1 MVSLFK
7 TVCDI
12 LLYFTFISFLPA
24 FDNAWL
30 LLGVLLVTGSVAAF
44 INDRLNNTAGKIISA
59 LLVLP
64 GLFLVGEG
72 QLFFVVILVGYLF
85 ITMITGNNDISYQQ
99 YRYYFGLPA
108 VVVLAA
114 LFVCITSSLENKLPL
129 LFGSLYLLIGTIVLR
144 RKRMGVK
151 ADHKAAL
158 YNGLEIVSVVFVTAA
173 VFGLL
178 FVIISHSRGIFE
190 IVTLPIAMVIRG
202 LIALLVFLGRRV
214 VKAQPDEVINNE
226 PQSAD
231 EIYNEIFNP
240 EENVIDNIDNTNVNF
255 VNLLQRIILIVLA
268 VAIIILVLYLLYK
281 LVRNF
286 FRNNDYEEYEDATGT
301 EAVKRKKKK
310 KVREDLSNRQ
320 QIRKIYR
327 DFLFSANRK
336 GVPVDKQTTSEDIL
350 NNELYV
356 NNADAIKLRE
366 IYIKARYQT
375 DSLVT
380 EEDIRMA
387 KEAEERLAQL

>member
-24 FDNAWL
+24 FDSAWL

-44 INDRLNNTAGKIISA
+44 INDRLNNTVGKIISA

-151 ADHKAAL
+151 ADGKAAL
-158 YNGLEIVSVVFVTAA
+158 YNGIEIISVVFVTAA

-190 IVTLPIAMVIRG
+190 IVTLPIGMVIRG
-202 LIALLVFLGRRV
+202 LIAILVFLGRIV
-214 VKAQPDEVINNE
+214 VKAQPDEKIDSN

-240 EENVIDNIDNTNVNF
+240 EENVIDNVDNTNVNII
-255 VNLLQRIILIVLA
+255 NLLQRIILIVLA
-268 VAIIILVLYLLYK
+268 IAIIVLVLYLLYK

-286 FRNNDYEEYEDATGT
+286 IRNNDNEEYEDATGV

-336 GVPVDKQTTSEDIL
+336 GVPVEKQTTSEDIL

-387 KEAEERLAQL
+387 REAEERLAQL